1 MNKKILTIILAVV
14 LIAGFFLP
22 YLSMGPFSVS
32 GFEIIKGAGK
42 ADKYVLLLPALA
54 GVLLLVGALNK
65 GNYIPSRGI
74 LAILALV
81 GALYL
86 IVRSLIE
93 SAPIGELIKMLGIG
107 YWLTLAAAIV
117 LVVYNPK
124 D

>member
-1 MNKKILTIILAVV
+1 MNKKMLTMILAVV

-22 YLSMGPFSVS
+22 YLSMGPFSAS

-42 ADKYVLLLPALA
+42 ADKYVLLLPPIA
-54 GVLLLVGALNK
+54 GILLLVGALNN
-65 GNYIPSRGI
+65 GNYTPSRGI

-93 SAPIGELIKMLGIG
+93 SAPIGQLIKMLGIG
-107 YWLTLAAAIV
+107 YWLTLAAAVI

-124 D
+124 E